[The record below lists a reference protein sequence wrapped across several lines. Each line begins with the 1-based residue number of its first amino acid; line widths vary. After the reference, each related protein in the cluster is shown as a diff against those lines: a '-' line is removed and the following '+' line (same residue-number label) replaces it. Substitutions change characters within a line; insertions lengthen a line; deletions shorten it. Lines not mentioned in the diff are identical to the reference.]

1 MVNEIAKILREN
13 GAVEFG
19 EFTLA
24 SGAKSN
30 YYLDVKTAMTKPVVL
45 SEIAK
50 SISGRFT
57 FDVVAG
63 VAVGGVPLATAVSLA
78 SKRPF
83 AIIRSQEKSHGKG
96 GRIIGHVEGRHVLLV
111 EDVTTSGSSALYGA
125 KSLRDEGAV
134 VETVVTVVD
143 REAGAAGMLGREGL
157 SLVALARASEIL
169 EA

>member
-1 MVNEIAKILREN
+1 MVNGIAKILREN

-30 YYLDVKTAMTKPVVL
+30 YYLDVKTAMTKPLVL
-45 SEIAK
+45 SAIAK
-50 SISGRFT
+50 FIAGRFS
-57 FDVVAG
+57 FEVVAG

-78 SKRPF
+78 SGRPF

-96 GRIIGHVEGRHVLLV
+96 GKIIGHVEGRCVLLV
-111 EDVTTSGSSALYGA
+111 EDVTTSGGSARYGA
-125 KSLRDEGAV
+125 QSLREEGAL

-143 REAGAAGMLGREGL
+143 REAGAAEMLGREGL